1 MNEHV
6 CGKRRRALKGLA
18 ALFTLERSF
27 VRVNVLV
34 LFEADG
40 VTERFTA
47 HVTSKWAPSRVRTPH
62 VHFQTVWR
70 AEHFFAV
77 QTIKRL
83 TIVRLLRLPLLVC
96 SRLGRSTQSWL
107 QCFVRLICNACEWVR
122 KSVSKKGGLPVRVR
136 KPTVRYERLGR
147 ETNERRQAKKW
158 VEYIRHKLAWKTRE
172 IRSAT

>member
-6 CGKRRRALKGLA
+6 GGERRRALKGLA

-47 HVTSKWAPSRVRTPH
+47 HVASKRAPSRMRTPH
-62 VHFQTVWR
+62 VHFQTVRR

-77 QTIKRL
+77 QAIERL
-83 TIVRLLRLPLLVC
+83 TVVRLFGFFLLVC
-96 SRLGRSTQSWL
+96 NRLGLST
-107 QCFVRLICNACEWVR
+107 
-122 KSVSKKGGLPVRVR
+122 
-136 KPTVRYERLGR
+136 
-147 ETNERRQAKKW
+147 
-158 VEYIRHKLAWKTRE
+158 
-172 IRSAT
+172 